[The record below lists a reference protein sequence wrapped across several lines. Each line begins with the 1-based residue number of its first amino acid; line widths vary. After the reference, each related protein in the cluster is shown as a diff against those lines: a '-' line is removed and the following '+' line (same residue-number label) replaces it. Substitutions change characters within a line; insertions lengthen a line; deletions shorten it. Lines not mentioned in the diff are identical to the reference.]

1 MRNNPRLRSKLLIG
15 FVLALFLAHGATP
28 LANPRV
34 RELGNLF
41 MCQCGCFASV
51 TECNMINCHFSDPA
65 REKLLGMVEAGK
77 SDKEVIDAM
86 VAEYG
91 LQILRKP
98 PAEGFFLSAY
108 IMPFAVAGA
117 GLGIIYLV
125 LRRYVR
131 RRPAAAPAGAPD
143 SPELARYRDQIEK
156 EMSDL
161 D

>member
-1 MRNNPRLRSKLLIG
+1 
-15 FVLALFLAHGATP
+15 V
-28 LANPRV
+28 
-34 RELGNLF
+34 
-41 MCQCGCFASV
+41 
-51 TECNMINCHFSDPA
+51 

-86 VAEYG
+86 VAEHG
-91 LQILRKP
+91 IKILRKP
-98 PAEGFFLSAY
+98 PAEGFFLSAW
-108 IMPFAVAGA
+108 IMPFAAAGA

-125 LRRYVR
+125 LKSYMRK
-131 RRPAAAPAGAPD
+131 RPAAAPAGAPD

>member
-1 MRNNPRLRSKLLIG
+1 MRNNPRLRSKLLLG

-51 TECNMINCHFSDPA
+51 TECNMINCHFSDPV
-65 REKLLGMVEAGK
+65 REKLLAMVEAGK
-77 SDKEVIDAM
+77 SDQEVIDAI
-86 VAEYG
+86 VAEHG
-91 LQILRKP
+91 IKILRKP

-108 IMPFAVAGA
+108 IMPFAAAGA
-117 GLGIIYLV
+117 GLAVIYLV
-125 LRRYVR
+125 LKSYIRK
-131 RRPAAAPAGAPD
+131 RPVAAAAGAPD